1 MDEAEHDRA
10 AKHDEFEPADR
21 PVRAYETLLCMA
33 VNAALFSVYWWHP
46 RPAEIITAV
55 LACILIV
62 VALVKLL
69 LPKPRFSATRGA
81 YVFLGLLA
89 LVLLSNLNWVRR

>member
-1 MDEAEHDRA
+1 MGEPEDDRA
-10 AKHDEFEPADR
+10 TKRDEFEPADR

-33 VNAALFSVYWWHP
+33 MNAALFSVYWWHV
-46 RPAEIITAV
+46 RPAEVIAGV

-69 LPKPRFSATRGA
+69 LPRPRFSATRGA

-89 LVLLSNLNWVRR
+89 LVLLSDLNWVRR